1 MQNFSKM
8 MKQAQKLQSDMAS
21 VQEKVAQQHVEGT
34 SGAGLVKV
42 VLNGKGDVISV
53 SLDPSLLNPEEADVL
68 EDLIVA
74 AFSDGK
80 RKSEAMMATE
90 MEKIMGGMKGLGG
103 LSLPF

>member
-8 MKQAQKLQSDMAS
+8 MKQAQKLQSDMA
-21 VQEKVAQQHVEGT
+21 VLQEKVGQQEVEGA

-42 VLNGKGDVISV
+42 RLNGKGDVLSI
-53 SLDPSLLNPEEADVL
+53 SLDPSLLNPEEVDVL

-74 AFSDGK
+74 ALSDGK
-80 RKSEAMMATE
+80 HKSESMMASE
-90 MEKIMGGMKGLGG
+90 MEKVMGGMKGLGG